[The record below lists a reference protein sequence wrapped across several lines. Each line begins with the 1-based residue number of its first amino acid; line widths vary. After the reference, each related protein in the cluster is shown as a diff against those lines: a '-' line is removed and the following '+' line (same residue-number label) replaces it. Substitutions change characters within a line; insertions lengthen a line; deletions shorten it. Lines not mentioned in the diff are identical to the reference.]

1 LDQVF
6 DLLLTTASGDVLV
19 DKMINFKGLIISVI
33 TIGDDGVWM
42 V

>member
-6 DLLLTTASGDVLV
+6 DLLLTTASGDALV
-19 DKMINFKGLIISVI
+19 DKMINFKGLIIGVI
-33 TIGDDGVWM
+33 AIGDDGIQM